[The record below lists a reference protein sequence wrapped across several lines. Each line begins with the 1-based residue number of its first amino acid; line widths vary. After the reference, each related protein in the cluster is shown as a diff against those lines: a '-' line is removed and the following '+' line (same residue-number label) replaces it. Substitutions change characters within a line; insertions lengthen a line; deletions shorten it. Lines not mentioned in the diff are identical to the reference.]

1 MVYSVGM
8 PRGCPPTPGKMFTLG
23 ALKSA
28 FLCILSDQLKKFS
41 HGGRTFI
48 YLQYICFEQLPGA
61 SVATIILVIFAG
73 CWSFWRT
80 LFKGVH
86 PKVPTRGRF
95 LFSCHFDIII
105 IIF

>member
-8 PRGCPPTPGKMFTLG
+8 PGGCPPTPGKMFTLG

-41 HGGRTFI
+41 HGGLTFI

-61 SVATIILVIFAG
+61 SVATI
-73 CWSFWRT
+73 W
-80 LFKGVH
+80 
-86 PKVPTRGRF
+86 
-95 LFSCHFDIII
+95 
-105 IIF
+105 